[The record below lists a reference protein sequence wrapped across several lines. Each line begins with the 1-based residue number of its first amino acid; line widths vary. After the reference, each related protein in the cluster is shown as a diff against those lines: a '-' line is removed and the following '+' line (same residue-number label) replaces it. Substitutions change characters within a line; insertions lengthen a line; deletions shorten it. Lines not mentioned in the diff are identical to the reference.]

1 MSNEPIKTNV
11 LITVMTYPHPSK
23 GYQELICTAGITEQG
38 EWIRLYPI
46 DYRYRPRKQQFR
58 KYQWI
63 EVELLHQPF
72 NNDRRKESRKPIL
85 ETIRILGEP
94 LSIKNGWIERHQII
108 DALPHYTIKQLQS
121 LYDSERRS
129 LGIVRPTRVLD
140 LKIEPTKQEW
150 KPEWQYLFDQLTLFG
165 PKQKPLRKIPYKFSY
180 VFECADNNKPHN
192 AMIEDWELGVL
203 WLNEVDR
210 LGDEEQ
216 AALSVRQKFLNELCH
231 ESKDTRF
238 FMGTRFPYNRWIVL
252 GVFYPPKPKNLYPEI
267 IQGTLF

>member
-1 MSNEPIKTNV
+1 MLHRQKVLLLILQQVGGKADNLQLMKWSFLLSQETLSQGGKTFYHF
-11 LITVMTYPHPSK
+11 IP
-23 GYQELICTAGITEQG
+23 
-38 EWIRLYPI
+38 
-46 DYRYRPRKQQFR
+46 YRYGPYSFTLNQETDSLIRSGFLEKDS
-58 KYQWI
+58 
-63 EVELLHQPF
+63 
-72 NNDRRKESRKPIL
+72 NNSWNLTDIGKKADTRL
-85 ETIRILGEP
+85 P
-94 LSIKNGWIERHQII
+94 LYH
-108 DALPHYTIKQLQS
+108 
-121 LYDSERRS
+121 
-129 LGIVRPTRVLD
+129 
-140 LKIEPTKQEW
+140 
-150 KPEWQYLFDQLTLFG
+150 
-165 PKQKPLRKIPYKFSY
+165 
-180 VFECADNNKPHN
+180 

>member
-94 LSIKNGWIERHQII
+94 LSTKNGWRERRQII
-108 DALPHYTIKQLQS
+108 DALPHYTIKQ
-121 LYDSERRS
+121 
-129 LGIVRPTRVLD
+129 
-140 LKIEPTKQEW
+140 
-150 KPEWQYLFDQLTLFG
+150 
-165 PKQKPLRKIPYKFSY
+165 
-180 VFECADNNKPHN
+180 
-192 AMIEDWELGVL
+192 
-203 WLNEVDR
+203 
-210 LGDEEQ
+210 
-216 AALSVRQKFLNELCH
+216 
-231 ESKDTRF
+231 
-238 FMGTRFPYNRWIVL
+238 
-252 GVFYPPKPKNLYPEI
+252 
-267 IQGTLF
+267 